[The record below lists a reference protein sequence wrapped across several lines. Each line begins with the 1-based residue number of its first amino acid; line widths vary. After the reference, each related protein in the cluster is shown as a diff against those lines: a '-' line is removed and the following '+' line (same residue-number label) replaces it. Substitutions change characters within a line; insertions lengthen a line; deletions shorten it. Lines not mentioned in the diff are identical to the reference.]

1 MVLEIGQWS
10 AEETI
15 FSKNNAHNPLDL
27 EPLTRV
33 RLMLHQSQAPITGR
47 PTLHAVEI
55 NALINI
61 FCAENLFHIASLLYL
76 LK

>member
-15 FSKNNAHNPLDL
+15 FFQKQCPQYFGSRTTNMIEAH
-27 EPLTRV
+27 V
-33 RLMLHQSQAPITGR
+33 APITSTHNWQTGR

-55 NALINI
+55 NAR
-61 FCAENLFHIASLLYL
+61 
-76 LK
+76 